1 MGRIKEIK
9 IYPSN
14 LKVIWDNGDYSTSIN
29 YDSQQGEFTR
39 EEWREQLK
47 DAIEDGGYGIQLD
60 EDVEEILDALANTS
74 KIDFFQ
80 DEGDL
85 ENG

>member
-1 MGRIKEIK
+1 MAQIKEIK

-14 LKVIWDNGDYSTSIN
+14 LEVIWDNGDYSTSIN

-39 EEWREQLK
+39 DEWRQQLK
-47 DAIEDGGYGIQLD
+47 EGVEDGGYGIQFD

-74 KIDFFQ
+74 NIDFFQ
-80 DEGDL
+80 DE
-85 ENG
+85 E